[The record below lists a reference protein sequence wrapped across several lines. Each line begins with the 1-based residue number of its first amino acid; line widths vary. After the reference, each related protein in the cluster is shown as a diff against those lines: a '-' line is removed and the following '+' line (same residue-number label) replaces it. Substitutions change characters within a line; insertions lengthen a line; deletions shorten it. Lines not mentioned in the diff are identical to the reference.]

1 MRLNSKENCDK
12 IVYTKDKESIINRP
26 KKTNYF
32 YIFTPFKINSIMNKS
47 ASLRFQKNALPTLLL
62 WLFSGICLSTNG
74 QDSSKGLKDYYKSY
88 FPMGVA
94 IRPQSVSGSEAE
106 LILKHFES
114 VTAENAMKMGP
125 IHPKEGE
132 FFWTDADAIVNFAQT
147 NNLKIRGHTLCW
159 HNQTPN
165 WLFKDA
171 QGNDIT
177 KEVLLMRLKDHITAV
192 VSRYKG
198 KIYAWDVVNEVIDDD
213 NSKYFRE
220 SIWYKICGEEFVVK
234 AFEYAHAADPNA
246 LLFYNDYN
254 TESAGKRERIYKM
267 LKSLLDKK
275 VPIHGVGLQ
284 AHWSIFSPTEQ
295 ELRQSIEKFSSLG
308 LKIQFTE
315 LDISVYQSEHSRR
328 ERRADESD
336 TFTPEMEAKQI
347 EQYKM
352 VFKVFREHK
361 DKITGVTFWNVSDK
375 SSWLDNFPV
384 RGRKNYP
391 LLFDQNFQP
400 KKVYWEVVRF

>member
-1 MRLNSKENCDK
+1 
-12 IVYTKDKESIINRP
+12 
-26 KKTNYF
+26 
-32 YIFTPFKINSIMNKS
+32 MNKFP
-47 ASLRFQKNALPTLLL
+47 SLRVRKITLATLLL
-62 WLFSGICLSTNG
+62 SLFISMCLSTNA
-74 QDSSKGLKDYYKSY
+74 QDSNKGLKDYYKSY

-94 IRPQSVSGSEAE
+94 IRPQSVAGPEAE

-125 IHPKEGE
+125 IHPKEDE
-132 FFWTDADAIVNFAQT
+132 FFWADADAIVNFAQT
-147 NNLKIRGHTLCW
+147 NKLKIRGHTLCW
-159 HNQTPN
+159 HNQTPT

-171 QGNDIT
+171 QGADVT
-177 KEVLLMRLKDHITAV
+177 KEVLLKRLKDHITAV
-192 VSRYKG
+192 VGRYKG

-213 NSKYFRE
+213 DSKYFRE
-220 SIWYKICGEEFVVK
+220 SPWYKICGEEFVAK

-267 LKSLLDKK
+267 LKGLLDKK

-295 ELRQSIEKFSSLG
+295 ELRQSVEKFSSLG

-336 TFTPEMEAKQI
+336 AFTPEMEAKQT

-352 VFKVFREHK
+352 VFKVFREYK

-400 KKVYWEVVRF
+400 K

>member
-1 MRLNSKENCDK
+1 MNNKFRLL
-12 IVYTKDKESIINRP
+12 SIQVLAIL
-26 KKTNYF
+26 
-32 YIFTPFKINSIMNKS
+32 M
-47 ASLRFQKNALPTLLL
+47 
-62 WLFSGICLSTNG
+62 FSFGTAVSQTADPN
-74 QDSSKGLKDYYKSY
+74 KGLKDYYKLF
-88 FPMGVA
+88 FPVGAA
-94 IRPQSVSGSEAE
+94 IRPQSVTGPEAE
-106 LILKHFES
+106 LVLKHFGS

-125 IHPKEGE
+125 IHPKENE
-132 FFWTDADAIVNFAQT
+132 FFWTDADAIANFAQA
-147 NNLKIRGHTLCW
+147 NNLKFRGHTLCW
-159 HNQTPN
+159 HNQTPS
-165 WLFKDA
+165 WLFEDD
-171 QGNDIT
+171 QGNEVT
-177 KEVLLMRLKDHITAV
+177 KKVLLKRLKDHITAV
-192 VSRYKG
+192 VTRYKG
-198 KIYAWDVVNEVIDDD
+198 KIYAWDVVNEVIDDND
-213 NSKYFRE
+213 EKYFRE
-220 SIWYKICGEEFVVK
+220 SPWYKICGEEFVAK
-234 AFEYAHAADPNA
+234 AFEYAHEADPNA

-267 LKSLLDKK
+267 LKGLLDKK

-284 AHWSIFSPTEQ
+284 AHWSIFSPTE
-295 ELRQSIEKFSSLG
+295 EALRQSIEKFSSLG

-328 ERRADESD
+328 ERRADEPD
-336 TFTPEMEAKQI
+336 TFTPEMEAKQT

-352 VFKVFREHK
+352 VFKVFREYK

>member
-1 MRLNSKENCDK
+1 MISKSTLVFSLK
-12 IVYTKDKESIINRP
+12 IVWFSLSLLPFTCFGQAKEGNDE
-26 KKTNYF
+26 
-32 YIFTPFKINSIMNKS
+32 
-47 ASLRFQKNALPTLLL
+47 A
-62 WLFSGICLSTNG
+62 
-74 QDSSKGLKDYYKSY
+74 DKGLKDYYKTY

-94 IRPQSVSGSEAE
+94 IRPQSVNGAEAA

-125 IHPKEGE
+125 IHPEE
-132 FFWTDADAIVNFAQT
+132 NQFFWKDADAIVDFAVA

-171 QGNDIT
+171 SGNNVT
-177 KEVLLMRLKDHITAV
+177 KEVLLKRLRDHINAV

-213 NSKYFRE
+213 DSKYFRD
-220 SIWYKICGEEFVVK
+220 SPWYKICGEEFVAK
-234 AFEYAHAADPNA
+234 AFEYAHEADPDA

-254 TESAGKRERIYKM
+254 TESPGKRDRIYRMIKEM
-267 LKSLLDKK
+267 LDKK

-284 AHWSIFSPTEQ
+284 AHWSIFAPTEQ
-295 ELRQSIEKFSSLG
+295 ALRQSIEKFSSLG

-315 LDISVYQSEHSRR
+315 LDVSVYQSEHNRR
-328 ERRADESD
+328 ERRADETDS
-336 TFTPEMEAKQI
+336 FTPELETKQI
-347 EQYKM
+347 EMYKM
-352 VFKVFREHK
+352 VFRVFRQYK
-361 DKITGVTFWNVSDK
+361 DVITGVTFWNVSDK

-391 LLFDQNFQP
+391 LLFDQNLKP

>member
-1 MRLNSKENCDK
+1 
-12 IVYTKDKESIINRP
+12 
-26 KKTNYF
+26 
-32 YIFTPFKINSIMNKS
+32 MNKF
-47 ASLRFQKNALPTLLL
+47 ALLRIRISTLATLLL
-62 WLFSGICLSTNG
+62 SLFTSMCLSTNA

-94 IRPQSVSGSEAE
+94 IRPQSVAGPEAE
-106 LILKHFES
+106 LILKHFAS

-125 IHPKEGE
+125 IHPKEDE
-132 FFWTDADAIVNFAQT
+132 FFWADADAIVNFAQT
-147 NNLKIRGHTLCW
+147 NKLKIRGHTLCW
-159 HNQTPN
+159 HNQTPA

-171 QGNDIT
+171 QGADVT
-177 KEVLLMRLKDHITAV
+177 KEVLLKRLKDHINAV
-192 VSRYKG
+192 VGRYKG

-213 NSKYFRE
+213 DSKYFRE
-220 SIWYKICGEEFVVK
+220 SPWYKICGEEFVAK

-267 LKSLLDKK
+267 LKGLLDKK

-295 ELRQSIEKFSSLG
+295 ELRQSVEKFSSLG
-308 LKIQFTE
+308 LKVQFTE

-336 TFTPEMEAKQI
+336 AFTPEMEAKQT

-352 VFKVFREHK
+352 VFKVFREYK
-361 DKITGVTFWNVSDK
+361 DKITGVTFWNVSDN